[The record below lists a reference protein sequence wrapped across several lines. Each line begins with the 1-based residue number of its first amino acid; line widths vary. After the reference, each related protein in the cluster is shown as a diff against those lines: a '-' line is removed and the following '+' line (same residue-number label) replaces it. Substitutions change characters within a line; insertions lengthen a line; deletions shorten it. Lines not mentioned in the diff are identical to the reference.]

1 MFIEKKK
8 TDALKDFINGFEVV
22 VMCKFDDGSIMCEE
36 LKNLFAENARFLVDI
51 PEKEEPKQPAKVVVE
66 DKQTP
71 EPEEPAKEPQKSKKQ
86 IIRELIEEGMSNQKI
101 IKQTGFNPQLIYQ
114 VRYEIKKEKGEYPTR
129 A

>member
-1 MFIEKKK
+1 
-8 TDALKDFINGFEVV
+8 
-22 VMCKFDDGSIMCEE
+22 MCEE

-101 IKQTGFNPQLIYQ
+101 IKKTGFNPQLIYQ